1 MSARVLAPGRPLL
14 LLRVGSHR
22 TSLWIGVGLIAVIAL
37 AGILAPMITSQ
48 SPNALNIDAA
58 LQAPSLAHP
67 FGTDQFGRDMLART
81 LVAARLDLPLAL
93 ALVGTGFVLG
103 NLIGVVAGWYGGLL
117 DTVVARVIDI
127 ALAFPSLVLVL
138 SIIGMRGPG
147 IVSLYIAV
155 SVISWVFYAR
165 LVRAEVKV
173 AKQADYIRAAIAS
186 DFSTLRVLARHLAP
200 NVVIQPLVYASSDC
214 VYALLLGASV
224 SFLGLGVQPPG
235 IEWGQMVSAGVA
247 YVGDQWWISTFP
259 GMMIAL
265 AGIGFSLI
273 ADGLADFIRTG
284 QEA

>member
-1 MSARVLAPGRPLL
+1 
-14 LLRVGSHR
+14 VGGHR
-22 TSLWIGVGLIAVIAL
+22 TSLWVGTGLIAVIAL
-37 AGILAPMITSQ
+37 AGILAPLITSQ

-58 LQAPSLAHP
+58 LQAPSVAHP

-81 LVAARLDLPLAL
+81 LVAARLDLPLAF
-93 ALVGTGFVLG
+93 ALVGTGFLLG
-103 NLIGVVAGWYGGLL
+103 NLIGVAAGWYGGLF
-117 DTVVARVIDI
+117 DIVVARVIDI

-173 AKQADYIRAAIAS
+173 AKQADYMRAAMAS

-200 NVVIQPLVYASSDC
+200 NIVIQPLVYASSDC

-259 GMMIAL
+259 GMMIAI